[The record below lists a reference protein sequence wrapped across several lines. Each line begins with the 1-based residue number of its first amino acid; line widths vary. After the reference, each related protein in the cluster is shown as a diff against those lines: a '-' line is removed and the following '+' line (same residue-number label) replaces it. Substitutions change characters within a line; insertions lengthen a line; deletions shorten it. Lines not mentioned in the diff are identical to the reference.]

1 MKLLKYLL
9 VAISIFNTFTLISQ
23 PCLYYN
29 GNIFTS
35 DSSLPQA
42 NYFIVDQGIIT
53 KVGKA
58 ISKDSID
65 LFSNRIDLKNECI
78 IPGFIDSHVH
88 FIDGALGLLQIS
100 LSDITSADSLRVK
113 LSDTKSN
120 LIDGIYVARDLGF
133 EALKDIKLPVSFL
146 DSIFGELPSIIFLK
160 SGHAAICNKS
170 GLKKLG
176 FSKHTRFKDGEV
188 SLDSNGYPTGWLLE
202 EAAMESSKKI
212 SSIYTS
218 KTLTNAILKAQSL
231 ALSYGITTIGDN
243 TFSPFHL
250 KIYQKMQQEG
260 ALKLRIWARS
270 YGRIP
275 ETKILMQ
282 SMGNKKLGFIGKATD
297 FNRVHYHAIKQFVD
311 MSLSGNPKNGSET
324 EPGGTVFLHKNQL
337 KNMFLLNP
345 NSTYAFHVQ
354 GKSGLQEIINSIE
367 EIGKRNNPRR
377 HVIDHAGYVSKE
389 QLYSLNKLK
398 AGVTILASQTF
409 DYTALLHDYIN
420 SPNFKEEDL
429 LDVRS
434 KFKIAR
440 GALSSDFPY
449 GMDIKF
455 NQYKQVD
462 GLNPFANIAVNT
474 TAKLPDQTS
483 ILGFKDKTLN
493 INEAVIAYTINGSYV
508 LGADKLIG
516 KIAKGYRA
524 DFNVLSENIFK
535 ANPVQLYDAK
545 VAQCYIDGEKVF
557 DRNTS
562 NADSNK
568 VFNKNV
574 SGHDYAISPIFGY
587 DPTVGFIYGAACFIF
602 PLQTPSNYADL
613 QVQATEKSNLS
624 IQGSFIR
631 YGLLNKLDFKLAAQ
645 YTDFVQY
652 YFGEG
657 DNTNADNYKQIFS
670 NRYIVLPEFQ
680 YTLTNNLKL
689 SILADYRAR
698 TESKIK
704 TKDDIQLNETLFP
717 NENTLGLGL
726 NLSWDTRDNSFS
738 TKNGYYAKT
747 SVEYIPSTLNIK
759 NYGSAGLYMA
769 EFRYFHFLY
778 TSKYVL
784 ATRASIGMSSGN
796 PGYLFKYTLG
806 GSQQLRGNYTNR
818 FRGDKYY
825 LLQGEFRF
833 PIYKVFSGVGFIEAG
848 DITDTHF
855 TKLLYS
861 YGAGI
866 RFNIRE
872 NVILRLDYGFG
883 KNQEGLFFT
892 FGEAF

>member
-9 VAISIFNTFTLISQ
+9 VIISICFSFTLSSQ

-35 DSSLPQA
+35 DSSLPIA
-42 NYFIVDQGIIT
+42 SYFIVDHGIIT
-53 KVGKA
+53 KIGNS
-58 ISKDSID
+58 INKDSIA
-65 LFSNRIDLKNECI
+65 LFHNRIDLKNACI
-78 IPGFIDSHVH
+78 IPGIVDSHVH

-100 LSDITSADSLRVK
+100 LSDITNADSLRLK
-113 LSDTKSN
+113 LTVTKSN
-120 LIDGIYVARDLGF
+120 LIDGIYVARDLGSDV
-133 EALKDIKLPVSFL
+133 LNDIKSPVTFL
-146 DSIFGELPSIIFLK
+146 DSIFGEIPTIIFLK

-176 FSKHTRFKDGEV
+176 FTKHTRFKDGKIQ
-188 SLDSNGYPTGWLLE
+188 LDNNNNPNGWLLE
-202 EAAMESSKKI
+202 EAAMEASKRI
-212 SSIYTS
+212 SSIYS
-218 KTLTNAILKAQSL
+218 SNTLTKAILKAQSL

-260 ALKLRIWARS
+260 ALKLRVWARS

-275 ETKILMQ
+275 ETKTLMQ

-297 FNRVHYHAIKQFVD
+297 FSRVHFHAIKQFVD
-311 MSLSGNPKNGSET
+311 MSLSGNYRNGNAL
-324 EPGGTVFLHKNQL
+324 EPGGTVFLQQKQL

-345 NSTYAFHVQ
+345 INTYAFHVQ
-354 GKSGLQEIINSIE
+354 GKSGIQQIINSLD
-367 EIGKRNNPRR
+367 EIGIRNNHRR
-377 HVIDHAGYVSKE
+377 HVIDHAGYVSKD
-389 QLYSLNKLK
+389 QLYKLNKLN

-409 DYTALLHDYIN
+409 DYTTLVHEYN
-420 SPNFKEEDL
+420 NNPNFNEEDL

-434 KFKIAR
+434 KFKIVR

-449 GMDIKF
+449 GMDTKF
-455 NQYKQVD
+455 KQYKQVD

-474 TAKLPDQTS
+474 SAKLPDKTS
-483 ILGFKDKTLN
+483 ILGFNHKILT
-493 INEAVIAYTINGSYV
+493 INEAINSYTINGAYV
-508 LGADKLIG
+508 LGADKLLG
-516 KIAKGYRA
+516 KIATGYKA
-524 DFNVLSENIFK
+524 DFNILSENIFK
-535 ANPVQLYDAK
+535 ENPIQLYDAQ
-545 VAQCYIDGEKVF
+545 VTQSYIEGEKVF
-557 DRNTS
+557 DRNLSKENS
-562 NADSNK
+562 NT
-568 VFNKNV
+568 VFNKNI
-574 SGHDYAISPIFGY
+574 SRHDYAISPIFGY

-631 YGLLNKLDFKLAAQ
+631 YGIKNKLDFKLAAQ

-670 NRYIVLPEFQ
+670 KRYVLLPEFQ
-680 YTLTNNLKL
+680 YALTNNVKF

-726 NLSWDTRDNSFS
+726 SLSWDTRDNSFS
-738 TKNGYYAKT
+738 TKNGFYLKT
-747 SVEYIPSTLNIK
+747 STEYIPSTLNIK
-759 NYGSAGLYMA
+759 NYGSASLYMA
-769 EFRYFHFLY
+769 EFRYFHYLY
-778 TSKYVL
+778 TSKYVF
-784 ATRASIGMSSGN
+784 ATRVSIGLSSGN

-806 GSQQLRGNYTNR
+806 GSQLLRGNYTNR
-818 FRGDKYY
+818 FRGEKYY

-833 PIYKVFSGVGFIEAG
+833 PIYKVFSGVGFIESG
-848 DITDTHF
+848 DITNTHF
-855 TKLLYS
+855 SKLLSS

-883 KNQEGLFFT
+883 KKQEGLFFT